1 MPVPKSKQGRQLG
14 GIGAERQTTRGH
26 SLILDD
32 RLMSKQY
39 LTSKL
44 DARVSDDA
52 FGSSWADVTDVAPS
66 KNALNDKFNAL
77 NLTTGAWTQE
87 SSTANDSKTRTF
99 DSGNVGIGSTLA
111 YGSIDEKLV
120 VDGNIKSI
128 GDILVGDDLS
138 LTSDS
143 SVFNMGAG
151 NDFTIT
157 HDGTTGATIAANPL
171 TLDSAGDLTL
181 DADGGDIF
189 FKDGGTTFGSATN
202 TSGNLILKSGTTTA
216 LTFTGANTSTSGNL
230 TVNGNATVTGNLT
243 VQGEAIAT
251 LSETTLVKDNFMLL
265 NSDASGQPSADTDV
279 GIEVE
284 RGDATNRKLFWDEG
298 TDKWMI
304 QTGDSTFSEIAGGGG
319 TITGSNTGDVVINL
333 ASGVPAGAVSLSAGT
348 QNITFADSFVYN
360 TGTNNIGTQGVGGGD
375 NDGKLELFGT
385 TGSSGTTGLVVEG
398 GNSAASNAAVSVTGH
413 LEATTKSFNIP
424 HPLDDTKRLV
434 YGSLEGPE
442 HGMYGR
448 GSYDITDDRR
458 RVAVDLP
465 LYWSNMVYKDY
476 TINLATHGNYNVWI
490 SNKDENGFW
499 VETDAKEQWSFDW
512 SAIGGRKDAK
522 LVVEPDA

>member
-1 MPVPKSKQGRQLG
+1 MPVSKSKQGKPLG
-14 GIGAERQTTRGH
+14 GMGAERQTTRGH

-39 LTSKL
+39 IQSKL

-52 FGSSWADVTDVAPS
+52 FGASWADVSNVAPS
-66 KNALNDKFNAL
+66 KGALNDKFNAL
-77 NLTTGAWTQE
+77 SVTTSAWTQE
-87 SSTANDSKTRTF
+87 SSSATDSKTRTF

-111 YGSIDEKLV
+111 YNNITEKLT

-143 SVFNMGAG
+143 SVFNMGVG

-157 HDGTTGATIAANPL
+157 HDGTTGATIAGNPL
-171 TLDSAGDLTL
+171 TLDSAGDITL
-181 DADGGDIF
+181 DADGGDVF

-202 TSGNLILKSGTTTA
+202 TGGNLIVKSGTTTA
-216 LTFTGANTSTSGNL
+216 LTFSGANTTTSGNL
-230 TVNGNATVTGNLT
+230 TVTGDTTITGNLT

-251 LSETTLVKDNFMLL
+251 LSETTQVKDNFMLL
-265 NSDASGQPSADTDV
+265 NSDATGTPAAGTDV
-279 GIEVE
+279 GIEVN
-284 RGDATNRKLFWDEG
+284 RGSATNRKLFWDEG
-298 TDKWMI
+298 DDEWKI
-304 QTGDSTFSEIAGGGG
+304 QTGDSTFTGIATGGG
-319 TITGSNTGDVVINL
+319 TLTGSNTGDVTIVL
-333 ASGVPAGAVSLSAGT
+333 ASGVPAGAVALSNQQVTLG
-348 QNITFADSFVYN
+348 DKFVYN
-360 TGTNNIGTQGVGGGD
+360 EGTVNAIGVQGGA
-375 NDGKLELFGT
+375 DGKLSLYGT

-398 GNSAASNAAVSVTGH
+398 GNSAANSAAVSVTGH

-424 HPLDDTKRLV
+424 HPLDNNKRLV

-448 GSYDITDDRR
+448 GSYDVIDDRR

-465 LYWSNMVYKDY
+465 LYWSNMVYPDY
-476 TINLATHGNYNVWI
+476 TVGLAAYGNYNVWI
-490 SNKDENGFW
+490 TKRDENGFW
-499 VETDAKEQWSFDW
+499 VETNAQEEWSFDW
-512 SAIGGRKDAK
+512 NVVGKRKDAK
-522 LVVEPDA
+522 LVVEPGR